1 MAENSSIKLR
11 KELRRSGLSSSAIDA
26 AWPAWWNDDLSDSPS
41 ANAELRFALARKL
54 GLAPKSLLG
63 ERVEFVWKDRA
74 RFKHLG
80 AETDLDLQVLSSFAM
95 SVGRLLTRA
104 APAGRGFHGISAEV
118 LRQSILKSSQ
128 YVDLRTLLAACWG
141 LGVPVVHFRVFP
153 LQVKA
158 MHAMVTGVGDVGAVM
173 LGRDASY
180 PALLAFTLAHEIG
193 HIALGHVRA
202 GTALVEVE
210 DPAQAKD
217 HDQEEQEADAYA
229 LTVLT
234 GSPRPEITTEFERY
248 NAPTLADAAIKAGP
262 LHRIEPGTLALCV
275 GHLQGNWPVVM
286 AALKMIYPHPVQ
298 IWRAVNALAGQEIN
312 WEALVDDDQ
321 DFVRALLNA
330 DDV

>member
-1 MAENSSIKLR
+1 MSE
-11 KELRRSGLSSSAIDA
+11 
-26 AWPAWWNDDLSDSPS
+26 SPS

-54 GLAPKSLLG
+54 GLAPRPLLG

-80 AETDLDLQVLSSFAM
+80 AETEADQQVLSSFAM
-95 SVGRLLTRA
+95 SVGRLLTRT
-104 APAGRGFHGISAEV
+104 APSGKGFHGISAEE

-141 LGVPVVHFRVFP
+141 LGVPVVHLRVFP
-153 LQVKA
+153 LTVKA
-158 MHAMVTGVGDVGAVM
+158 MHAMVTGVGDVAAIM

-180 PALLAFTLAHEIG
+180 PAPLAFTLAHEIG
-193 HIALGHVRA
+193 HIALGHVLS

-217 HDQEEQEADAYA
+217 HDQEEQAADAYA
-229 LTVLT
+229 LTLLT
-234 GSPRPEITTEFERY
+234 GSPSPEITTEFDRY
-248 NAPTLADAAIKAGP
+248 NAPTLANAAIKAGP
-262 LHRIEPGTLALCV
+262 LHRIEPGTLALFV

-286 AALKMIYPHPVQ
+286 TALRMIYPHPVQ
-298 IWRAVNALAGQEIN
+298 IWKAVNALACEEIN
-312 WEALVDDDQ
+312 WEALVDDDK